1 MNLKDIFISP
11 SDTRLLPEGRL
22 AGPMPWIIAIMMFL
36 TVLATSAGISLGR
49 ASRSL
54 DADLT
59 GKLTVQIVEPNAAR
73 REAQV
78 RAVTTQLDRLAA
90 VETIKKVPDTE
101 MAKLLDPW
109 FGDDGLDQDLPVP
122 ALIDVSLAKAT
133 DEDIKTVRDAV
144 MASAPSARVDL
155 HSDWLGPVASLL
167 GSLTWLSIMLVL
179 LMAGATASIVVLTAR
194 AALNTHQ
201 GMIEVLHWLGSS
213 DTQIAGLFQRKIALD
228 ALIGGAIG
236 LGCALIAI
244 ALIGSQVSALG
255 SGLLGTGGLGWMG
268 WILIFLLPIFGAAVA
283 TLAAR
288 YTILAA
294 LRRIL

>member
-1 MNLKDIFISP
+1 MTIKDFLISP
-11 SDTRLLPEGRL
+11 SDARLLPEGRL

-36 TVLATSAGISLGR
+36 TVLATSAGLSLGR
-49 ASRSL
+49 AARGI

-59 GKLTVQIVEPNAAR
+59 GKLTVQIVEANAAK

-78 RAVTTQLDRLAA
+78 RAITMQLARLAA
-90 VETIKKVPDTE
+90 VESVTKVSDAE
-101 MAKLLDPW
+101 MAKLLEPSYGDVWKDPD
-109 FGDDGLDQDLPVP
+109 FPLP
-122 ALIDVSLAKAT
+122 AMIDISLARAS
-133 DEDIKTVRDAV
+133 DEDIKTVRAAV
-144 MASAPSARVDL
+144 EASAPGAKVVMHAEWLKPIAR
-155 HSDWLGPVASLL
+155 LL
-167 GSLTWLSIMLVL
+167 GSLTWLSVMLVI

-213 DTQIAGLFQRKIALD
+213 DAQISGLFQRKIALD

-236 LGCALIAI
+236 LGFALIAI
-244 ALIGSQVSALG
+244 ALIGSQVTALG
-255 SGLLGTGGLGWMG
+255 SGLLGGGGLGWLG
-268 WILIFLLPIFGAAVA
+268 WIFILLLPIFGAVVA

-288 YTILAA
+288 FTILAA